1 MPDRSVLRRSTHVDA
16 SDADGGALDVLKA
29 LASEPRLRIL
39 RYLGDRVVA
48 VNRIA
53 LDLGL
58 PPSTAAMHV
67 AELEQAG
74 LISCELRP
82 ASRGL
87 RKVCSRTYDEIVVGL
102 PGVTATH
109 GAPMSSACPSVRTR
123 TSRWNPPAALPDPPA
138 SSG

>member
-1 MPDRSVLRRSTHVDA
+1 MTDRSVLRRSTHVDA
-16 SDADGGALDVLKA
+16 SAADGRALEVLKA

-53 LDLGL
+53 TDLGL

-74 LISCELRP
+74 LITCELRP

-87 RKVCSRTYDEIVVGL
+87 RKVCSRTYDEVVLGL
-102 PGVTATH
+102 PEEIATPA
-109 GAPMSSACPSVRTR
+109 GP
-123 TSRWNPPAALPDPPA
+123 TS
-138 SSG
+138 